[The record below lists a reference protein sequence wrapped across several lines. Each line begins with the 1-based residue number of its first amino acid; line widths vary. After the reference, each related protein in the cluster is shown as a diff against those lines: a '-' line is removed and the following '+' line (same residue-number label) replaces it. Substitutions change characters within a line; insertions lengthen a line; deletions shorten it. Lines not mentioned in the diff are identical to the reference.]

1 MPSDD
6 PGCLPPA
13 GTLHR
18 IRWPLQPR
26 SRDRLT
32 AFGDG
37 ATAGWRSLATLS
49 LVPILTRQPSEF
61 DDSRVLSRCGLPTV
75 SPADR
80 FAPLGPC
87 SLDPARSFWSAFAE
101 LIRDLTSPTDF
112 CNIQR
117 RASNQTRALDPRRD
131 GGLDLLPFLTCR
143 AASLA
148 GATTR
153 GEPRSVRSR

>member
-1 MPSDD
+1 MPRDD
-6 PGCLPPA
+6 PGCLPSA

-26 SRDRLT
+26 SRDYLT

-37 ATAGWRSLATLS
+37 APAGWRSLATLS
-49 LVPILTRQPSEF
+49 LVPILTRQPSESG
-61 DDSRVLSRCGLPTV
+61 DSSVSSRYGPTTV
-75 SPADR
+75 SPAAR
-80 FAPLGPC
+80 FVPLGPC
-87 SLDPARSFWSAFAE
+87 SLDPAALFGARLPSLFE
-101 LIRDLTSPTDF
+101 TRRRLLTSATY
-112 CNIQR
+112 IR

-131 GGLDLLPFLTCR
+131 GGLDLLPFLTCH

-148 GATTR
+148 GAMTR